1 MGGGFGFGSGVSPS
15 LPPLLPLPMLLLLLL
30 LLPGLSLPP
39 AKAVRAPALEVVHE
53 VMRVAMREGGHEGGG
68 S

>member
-1 MGGGFGFGSGVSPS
+1 
-15 LPPLLPLPMLLLLLL
+15 MLLLLLV

-39 AKAVRAPALEVVHE
+39 AKAVRALALGVMHE

-68 S
+68 REVTREGCHEGGHEGHFLD